1 MDKDLSVIFGDDYYI
16 TDAISIHQPTL
27 RDIKEMGEGK
37 YFQAVFTLTCIPSDM
52 KYRLFKM
59 GLDYEEVEDFDLF
72 MLMAPTL
79 ESDIS
84 QSLFM
89 GVDLSKFEICQNQN
103 NGDLVLADLKND
115 IMIDKLAYLKI
126 CDYFRSL
133 HGLKPKV
140 EKAGNED
147 TKKILIEE
155 DKMRY
160 EMNQDKD
167 FEPILL
173 PLIISMV
180 NTEEFKYDYQTVQDL
195 NIAAFMASVEQIQK
209 KKQAIA
215 LLQGCY
221 SGMIDTS
228 KIKTE
233 DINWI
238 K

>member
-1 MDKDLSVIFGDDYYI
+1 
-16 TDAISIHQPTL
+16 
-27 RDIKEMGEGK
+27 
-37 YFQAVFTLTCIPSDM
+37 M
-52 KYRLFKM
+52 KYRLFKL

-79 ESDIS
+79 ETDIS
-84 QSLFM
+84 QRLFM
-89 GVDLSKFEICQNQN
+89 GVDLSKFEMAQNQV
-103 NGDLVLADLKND
+103 NGDLVLVDMEDD
-115 IMIDKLAYLKI
+115 IMIDKLAYIKI

-140 EKAGNED
+140 EIAGNEE

-155 DKMRY
+155 DKMKY
-160 EMNQDKD
+160 EMNQNKE

-173 PLIISMV
+173 PLVISMV
-180 NTEEFKYDYQTVQDL
+180 NTEEFKYDYQSVQDL
-195 NIAAFMASVEQIQK
+195 NISAFMSSVEQIQK
-209 KKQAIA
+209 KKQAVA

-233 DINWI
+233 DLNWI

>member
-27 RDIKEMGEGK
+27 RDIKEMGEDK
-37 YFQAVFTLTCIPSDM
+37 YFQAIFTLTCIPSDM
-52 KYRLFKM
+52 KYRLFKL
-59 GLDYEEVEDFDLF
+59 GLDYEEVEDFELF

-79 ESDIS
+79 ETDIS
-84 QSLFM
+84 QRLFM
-89 GVDLSKFEICQNQN
+89 GVDLSKFEMAQNQA
-103 NGDLVLADLKND
+103 NGDFVLVDMEND

-140 EKAGNED
+140 EKAGNKF
-147 TKKILIEE
+147 TKQLLIDE
-155 DKMRY
+155 DKARY
-160 EMNQDKD
+160 ELNKDKE

-195 NIAAFMASVEQIQK
+195 NIAAFMSSVEQIQR
-209 KKQAIA
+209 KKQAVA

-221 SGMIDTS
+221 LGMIDTS

-233 DINWI
+233 DLNWI

>member
-16 TDAISIHQPTL
+16 NDAITIHQPTL
-27 RDIKEMGEGK
+27 RDIKEMGEDK

-52 KYRLFKM
+52 KYRLFKL
-59 GLDYEEVEDFDLF
+59 GLDYEEVEDFELF

-79 ESDIS
+79 ETDIS
-84 QSLFM
+84 QRLFM
-89 GVDLSKFEICQNQN
+89 GVDLSKFEMAQNQA
-103 NGDLVLADLKND
+103 NGDFVLVDMEND

-140 EKAGNED
+140 EKAGNKF
-147 TKKILIEE
+147 TKQLLIDE
-155 DKMRY
+155 DKARY
-160 EMNQDKD
+160 ELNKDKE

-195 NIAAFMASVEQIQK
+195 NIAAFMSSVEQIQR
-209 KKQAIA
+209 KKQAVA

-233 DINWI
+233 DLNWI